1 MGFSF
6 GGLIQG
12 ALPVA
17 TGYYRGQAQANQLRR
32 QYANEDADR
41 ERRMR
46 LDALQEM
53 LLKGQV
59 DNFAADNARLQ
70 TQQGID
76 AKAGAED
83 RAIRMNERP
92 PETITN
98 DLIGPD
104 GKPQV
109 AAVPRGGAPRFLGEA
124 YQNPVTHGG
133 LGNRPIAERDPITGK
148 ITYRDPTTGA
158 PRFTGQVSPKLTT
171 NDERTAAGQAA
182 RLRIANEQMAR
193 FKPPAGFAQRWE
205 QIRLQQGD
213 NTNIEKVLPI
223 LTDAERAFM
232 VAAINFGGT
241 IGYLESGKA
250 LTIQEVKRLFNII
263 DLDNDGPESLQ
274 LKRQLRDTYV
284 QSAELIA
291 GRAMGSRPGQA
302 STEPVDEDAVIDAV
316 MDAHPEW
323 DDAQVMEEV
332 RRQMGS

>member
-17 TGYYRGQAQANQLRR
+17 TGYYRGQAGANQLRR
-32 QYANEDADR
+32 QNANEDADR
-41 ERRMR
+41 ERRTR

-59 DNFAADNARLQ
+59 DNFAVDNARLQ
-70 TQQGID
+70 VQQGID
-76 AKAGAED
+76 AKAGAEE
-83 RAIRMNERP
+83 REIKRNEP
-92 PETITN
+92 IPETITN
-98 DLIGPD
+98 DLIGSD

-109 AAVPRGGAPRFLGEA
+109 AAIPRGGAPRFLGGA
-124 YQNPVTHGG
+124 FQKTTMGG
-133 LGNRPIAERDPITGK
+133 LGNRPIAEKDPITGK

-158 PRFTGQVSPKLTT
+158 ERFTGQVSPKLTT

-223 LTDAERAFM
+223 LTDQERAFM

-263 DLDNDGPESLQ
+263 DLDNDGPESRQ

-291 GRAMGSRPGQA
+291 GRAMGNRPGQA
-302 STEPVDEDAVIDAV
+302 PTEPVDEDAVIDAV

-323 DDAQVMEEV
+323 DDTQVMEEV